1 MTDLRTMQVYGFVFY
16 FVLVCLL
23 ACFWFGF
30 FSDKYGKMWDFRLE
44 KQLNTKQSS
53 VSHPSRSLEV
63 ISTGAYL
70 TVEAQA
76 KGLQRGAVLAT
87 GLETIL
93 VILQQRTWLLSAL
106 SLSTCLR
113 LNEKV
118 ID

>member
-1 MTDLRTMQVYGFVFY
+1 MQVYGFVFY

-23 ACFWFGF
+23 ACFWFGLVF
-30 FSDKYGKMWDFRLE
+30 FSDEYGKMWHFRLE

-106 SLSTCLR
+106 ILSTCLR

>member
-23 ACFWFGF
+23 ACFWFGLVF
-30 FSDKYGKMWDFRLE
+30 FSDEYGKMWHFRLE

-70 TVEAQA
+70 TVEAGQGFAEGSRVSHWARDYSCDTSA
-76 KGLQRGAVLAT
+76 KNLA
-87 GLETIL
+87 
-93 VILQQRTWLLSAL
+93 AL
-106 SLSTCLR
+106 CSHPEHLP
-113 LNEKV
+113 EAE
-118 ID
+118 